1 MLKIQTDWIRLVDEL
16 HQTAL
21 SVSLKS
27 DQIDDLGARLR
38 RTELL
43 LPVIGSFSAGK
54 SSLLNAFLEKDV
66 LPIGLAPETELATEL
81 RYGEDPHALAMRPDG
96 TGERME
102 VDALKSIK
110 ARAREFTHVQLFLDD
125 ARLKA
130 IEPLVLVDMPGFG
143 SSLEAHNKAIGWYL
157 PRGAHFIVVINVV
170 DGTITQSL
178 QRQLDDVHTMGR
190 DMSVLLNQ
198 TNLRAD
204 DQVRSVAASIRE
216 QLQLYYGIDEAVM
229 PVGTDGH
236 EVLTQVLARIAPDRI
251 VRRIFADEIKALTES
266 LLEQI
271 RISERAL
278 LNDKR
283 TNDHALEELA
293 DGLGH
298 IEQRRDCMIAD
309 LRRQQLESVVERALK
324 TVEYELMDAENELLT
339 AALAGNRD
347 SFSRTFAEVVR
358 HAVTRTL
365 KEQMDEVSRAI
376 VRDFGAALADLE
388 PTMAQL
394 GSGTDWL
401 KNLTERLNQ
410 SLQRTGDMLAGWS
423 DSLATH
429 NARQLE
435 ARKQETGWKPGQPL
449 PQVNYRNIATIVAV
463 TTQVINPL
471 IELAIIFLP
480 EILVFIREGT
490 QREQMRKTIRDEVIP
505 SFKRELRGKLTALLA
520 EQLDNMV
527 QQVAAD
533 FAREIETQSAA
544 LQAHRDNAAASAEQT
559 NATLALLAQAREH
572 ILRIAKEVQ

>member
-27 DQIDDLGARLR
+27 DRIENLGARLR

-54 SSLLNAFLEKDV
+54 SSLLNAFLEKEV

-81 RYGEDPHALAMRPDG
+81 RYGEDPHAFAMRPDG

-157 PRGAHFIVVINVV
+157 PRGAHFIVVVNVA
-170 DGTITQSL
+170 DGTITQSQ
-178 QRQLDDVHTMGR
+178 QRQLDDVHTLGR
-190 DMSVLLNQ
+190 DMSVLLSQ

-204 DQVRSVAASIRE
+204 DQVWSVAASIQE
-216 QLQLYYGIDEAVM
+216 QLQLSYGIDEAVI

-236 EVLTQVLARIAPDRI
+236 EVLTQVLARIAPERI
-251 VRRIFADEIKALTES
+251 VRRIFADEMKALTES

-271 RISERAL
+271 RVSERAL

-293 DGLGH
+293 DGLRH
-298 IEQRRDCMIAD
+298 IEQRRDRMIAD

-324 TVEYELMDAENELLT
+324 AVEYELMDAENELLT

-347 SFSRTFAEVVR
+347 SFSRTFAEIVR

-394 GSGTDWL
+394 GSGTEWL

-480 EILVFIREGT
+480 EILAFFREGG

-544 LQAHRDNAAASAEQT
+544 LQAHRDNAAASAEET

-572 ILRIAKEVQ
+572 IQRIAKEVQ